1 MLSKHFAVLGS
12 TGVGKSTSVSL
23 LLNEILQARPN
34 LRVFLLDV
42 HNEYGRCFGD
52 RALVLN
58 PRNLKLPF
66 WLFNFEEIV
75 DVLFGGRPGVPE
87 ELDVLAE
94 IIPMAKGIYTQY
106 QNSDRIGLKRMD
118 PKSGG
123 YTVDTPVPYRLVDLI
138 SLIDERMGKL
148 ENRSSRIIYH
158 KLISRIETV
167 RNDPRYTFMF
177 DNANVGGDTMAEV
190 ISHLF
195 RLPANGRPMTIMQ
208 LAGFPAE
215 VVNSVVSV
223 LCRMAFDFG
232 LWSDGVSPL
241 LFVCEEAHR
250 YAAADRNIGFGP
262 TRKAVSRIAK
272 EGRKYGVFLGLVTQ
286 RPAELDA
293 TIISQCNTLFA
304 MRLAND
310 RDQALL
316 RSAVSDAAAN
326 LLSFVPSLGTR
337 EVLAFGEGVALPT
350 RLRFKEV
357 PVHQLPRSE
366 ATIATAPSVTAGH
379 DMHFVSRRAGPLARR
394 HLASRRA
401 QRSRHH
407 TTGPPRAHDA
417 GGSADAAAVD
427 GARSRS
433 LLAAEEAAALRA
445 LAFAHFLRVNR
456 YPLRS
461 KALYGSGTA
470 ASRGREPGRS
480 LHDASL
486 LAKRFPTPALD
497 KLPDD
502 IRTRILAVQE
512 KSGFVPNVFLT
523 LAYRPDEFRAFFAYH
538 DALMEKDSGLTKAE
552 REMIVVATSQRQP
565 VPLLRDRAWRD
576 PAHPG
581 EESADRRP
589 DRRQLPQGGH
599 HAAAARHARLRHE
612 GEPRG
617 QRGIGGGFCRGRRPR
632 LYRRRHL
639 GHHRDLR
646 LLCVVE
652 PVGQR
657 HRDASQ
663 RRILHDGTAAEI
675 GRSHLARK
683 RSNRRSPVRTSRA
696 DRPRPCLS
704 QTPGLSPSPWRNC
717 PPRSCAAASS
727 AKNPPTGIR

>member
-1 MLSKHFAVLGS
+1 MPDLTTVTSFGRVISVRGSLARVGLLAASQLAIPEVRATVGRFVSIRGANSTIVAMITEVSCEDLPVSDVYIASASVDLLGEILGGPERPKFQRGVTHYPTIGDAVELITNQELRTVYAPSGSDQIDVGTLQQDPSVIAYVDVEEMLSKHFAVLGS
-12 TGVGKSTSVSL
+12 TGVGKSSGVSL
-23 LLNEILQARPN
+23 LLNEILKARPT

-87 ELDVLAE
+87 ELDILAE

-106 QNSDRIGLKRMD
+106 QNADRIGLKRLD
-118 PKSGG
+118 PKAG

-167 RNDPRYTFMF
+167 RNDPRYAFMF

-190 ISHLF
+190 VSHLF

-215 VVNSVVSV
+215 VVDSVVSV

-232 LWSDGVSPL
+232 LWSDGVSPM

-250 YAAADRNIGFGP
+250 YASADRSIGFGP

-272 EGRKYGVFLGLVTQ
+272 EGRKYGVYLGLVTQ

-304 MRLAND
+304 MRLANE
-310 RDQALL
+310 RDQTLL

-366 ATIATAPSVTAGH
+366 ATIATVASVAAGH
-379 DMHFVSRRAGPLARR
+379 DMHFVS
-394 HLASRRA
+394 
-401 QRSRHH
+401 
-407 TTGPPRAHDA
+407 
-417 GGSADAAAVD
+417 AVLE
-427 GARSRS
+427 RW
-433 LLAAEEAAALRA
+433 
-445 LAFAHFLRVNR
+445 
-456 YPLRS
+456 
-461 KALYGSGTA
+461 
-470 ASRGREPGRS
+470 RG
-480 LHDASL
+480 
-486 LAKRFPTPALD
+486 
-497 KLPDD
+497 
-502 IRTRILAVQE
+502 
-512 KSGFVPNVFLT
+512 
-523 LAYRPDEFRAFFAYH
+523 
-538 DALMEKDSGLTKAE
+538 
-552 REMIVVATSQRQP
+552 ATSQRDVPNDPGANDRPAARTVEAPMLQP
-565 VPLLRDRAWRD
+565 SMGLD
-576 PAHPG
+576 
-581 EESADRRP
+581 P
-589 DRRQLPQGGH
+589 DRFSLLKKP
-599 HAAAARHARLRHE
+599 LR
-612 GEPRG
+612 
-617 QRGIGGGFCRGRRPR
+617 
-632 LYRRRHL
+632 
-639 GHHRDLR
+639 
-646 LLCVVE
+646 
-652 PVGQR
+652 
-657 HRDASQ
+657 
-663 RRILHDGTAAEI
+663 
-675 GRSHLARK
+675 
-683 RSNRRSPVRTSRA
+683 
-696 DRPRPCLS
+696 
-704 QTPGLSPSPWRNC
+704 
-717 PPRSCAAASS
+717 
-727 AKNPPTGIR
+727 

>member
-1 MLSKHFAVLGS
+1 MPGLTTVTSFGRVISVRGSLARVGLLAASQLAIPEVRATVGRFVSIRCANSTIVAMITEVSCEDLPVSDVYIASASVDLLGEILGGPERPKFQRGVTHYPTIGDAVELITNQELRTVYAPSGSDQIDVGTLQQDPSVIAYVDVEEMLSKHFAVLGS
-12 TGVGKSTSVSL
+12 TGVGKSSGVSL
-23 LLNEILQARPN
+23 LLNEILKARPT

-87 ELDVLAE
+87 ELDILAE

-106 QNSDRIGLKRMD
+106 QNADRIGLKRLD
-118 PKSGG
+118 PKAG

-167 RNDPRYTFMF
+167 RNDPRYAFMF

-190 ISHLF
+190 VSHLF

-215 VVNSVVSV
+215 VVDSVVSV

-232 LWSDGVSPL
+232 LWSDGVSPM

-250 YAAADRNIGFGP
+250 YASADRSIGFGP

-272 EGRKYGVFLGLVTQ
+272 EGRKYGVYLGLVTQ

-304 MRLAND
+304 MRLANE
-310 RDQALL
+310 RDQTLL

-366 ATIATAPSVTAGH
+366 ATIATVASVAAGH
-379 DMHFVSRRAGPLARR
+379 DMHFVS
-394 HLASRRA
+394 
-401 QRSRHH
+401 
-407 TTGPPRAHDA
+407 
-417 GGSADAAAVD
+417 AVLE
-427 GARSRS
+427 RW
-433 LLAAEEAAALRA
+433 
-445 LAFAHFLRVNR
+445 
-456 YPLRS
+456 
-461 KALYGSGTA
+461 
-470 ASRGREPGRS
+470 RG
-480 LHDASL
+480 
-486 LAKRFPTPALD
+486 
-497 KLPDD
+497 
-502 IRTRILAVQE
+502 
-512 KSGFVPNVFLT
+512 
-523 LAYRPDEFRAFFAYH
+523 
-538 DALMEKDSGLTKAE
+538 
-552 REMIVVATSQRQP
+552 ATSQRDVPNDPGANDRPAARTVEAPMLQP
-565 VPLLRDRAWRD
+565 SMGLD
-576 PAHPG
+576 
-581 EESADRRP
+581 P
-589 DRRQLPQGGH
+589 DRFSLLKKP
-599 HAAAARHARLRHE
+599 LR
-612 GEPRG
+612 
-617 QRGIGGGFCRGRRPR
+617 
-632 LYRRRHL
+632 
-639 GHHRDLR
+639 
-646 LLCVVE
+646 
-652 PVGQR
+652 
-657 HRDASQ
+657 
-663 RRILHDGTAAEI
+663 
-675 GRSHLARK
+675 
-683 RSNRRSPVRTSRA
+683 
-696 DRPRPCLS
+696 
-704 QTPGLSPSPWRNC
+704 
-717 PPRSCAAASS
+717 
-727 AKNPPTGIR
+727 